1 MHDKTM
7 PAEGRSSPS
16 GQEAHRGQPETVSKQ
31 ERTSALRSSAAEQ
44 PVPGPSGVPQRQGFC
59 GLCQVIYDNVEQH
72 ILSSRHREV
81 VRGSRTCVPIGSLME
96 RFLQDV
102 IQHHPDHYNDVT
114 PTHADLPSLN
124 CPLVPRE
131 ELSDLC
137 CVLEDDGDTVGT
149 REEMLSTDDN
159 SCHFLFVEDTGDF
172 REKGSQDTRS
182 DVATDTLVASRTSR
196 SSDGDKKKLG
206 QNRKPVSKHSPI
218 KGFLHRTSFR
228 QVPAP
233 VCAHSAQVPTV
244 SQPVNLPGPLHRKAH
259 RKTDRRRNKND
270 SASSSSPAPRASK
283 SRLDPPQKLEARR
296 PAVGPSVQ
304 PSLQGISRVQA
315 PLSDHSET
323 VENVIEAVIQKYCYG
338 FSDNEHQGEKDSF
351 HLSLGSITNP
361 DFSDSGTSLEWDVPA
376 QTVSEVAKPDV
387 KDLGYLMEV
396 HINLEDQKYK
406 SQLDNALNLLPEEE
420 KSSKVGSGGMR
431 EETDGEVLPALPH
444 VPQSFVGKTWSQVM
458 YEDDLKIEAMVRE
471 FREGRFRCY
480 FESESHAKYR
490 KGSNK
495 QKSKEGPLA
504 EDVRASGDIIPLM
517 DHPEDDA
524 FCDKGFQK
532 KAGRR
537 TWRLASRCQVVKV
550 SHSTQTTT
558 LSGPVVKS
566 RILEKSAMSTTGCE
580 VPQNLSIERTPD
592 MKTRLCALKLPESY
606 SKIMSPLQPKTVVY
620 VLSSPDSGPGP
631 LKPLTIRKVGRKRK
645 SSESETALKYKY
657 KKTPLKYYD
666 PLTNRILKT
675 PPKGMVIGKPKML
688 PHVRQL
694 FRSLSPDIN
703 KEKQSVEQK
712 EPQSSSKC
720 RGSSMP
726 DFCASTSGSCLESI
740 GASELG
746 SSVSSRRAL
755 FSRSSLSGSGR
766 FLPRALT
773 PAPSTEST
781 ARGLPTESVESIQNT
796 PRRGHRRERQSPGV
810 ECLKEK
816 SLNPAESPSPPYR
829 PRTVSTR
836 LTTRR
841 GQMITEL
848 PMKPCATGQQS
859 KPGEHRKHPPKGFLP
874 KAKAQ
879 GAPQH
884 REAPQRVTRKK
895 PARTKSSVRNSSQTP
910 GMQKKSTGTLTRSST
925 RHLSAPLGPQKLRK
939 RVKR

>member
-1 MHDKTM
+1 MVH
-7 PAEGRSSPS
+7 
-16 GQEAHRGQPETVSKQ
+16 
-31 ERTSALRSSAAEQ
+31 
-44 PVPGPSGVPQRQGFC
+44 
-59 GLCQVIYDNVEQH
+59 
-72 ILSSRHREV
+72 
-81 VRGSRTCVPIGSLME
+81 
-96 RFLQDV
+96 
-102 IQHHPDHYNDVT
+102 T

-124 CPLVPRE
+124 SHLVPRE

-149 REEMLSTDDN
+149 REEMLSTDDD
-159 SCHFLFVEDTGDF
+159 SRHFIFVEDTGGF
-172 REKGSQDTRS
+172 REKGSHESRS
-182 DVATDTLVASRTSR
+182 DIATDTLVPSHTSR

-206 QNRKPVSKHSPI
+206 QNRKPISKHSPM
-218 KGFLHRTSFR
+218 KDFLHRTSFR
-228 QVPAP
+228 LVPVPPTTSTAP
-233 VCAHSAQVPTV
+233 VCAHSSQVPTV

-270 SASSSSPAPRASK
+270 STSSSSPAPKTSK
-283 SRLDPPQKLEARR
+283 SRLDPLQKLEARR

-304 PSLQGISRVQA
+304 PSLQGICRVQA

-323 VENVIEAVIQKYCYG
+323 VDNVIEAVIQKYCYG
-338 FSDNEHQGEKDSF
+338 SSDNEHQGEKDSF

-361 DFSDSGTSLEWDVPA
+361 DFSDSGTSVEWDVPA
-376 QTVSEVAKPDV
+376 QTGSEVAKPDV

-420 KSSKVGSGGMR
+420 TKMGPGRTR

-480 FESESHAKYR
+480 FESESLTKYG

-495 QKSKEGPLA
+495 QKSKEGHLV
-504 EDVRASGDIIPLM
+504 EDVRASEDIIPLM

-558 LSGPVVKS
+558 LSGPIVKS

-580 VPQNLSIERTPD
+580 IPQNLSTERTPD

-675 PPKGMVIGKPKML
+675 PPKGMVVGKPKLL

-773 PAPSTEST
+773 PTPSTDST
-781 ARGLPTESVESIQNT
+781 ARGLPTEPVEAIQNT
-796 PRRGHRRERQSPGV
+796 PRRGHRRERKSPGV
-810 ECLKEK
+810 VCLKEK

-829 PRTVSTR
+829 PRKVSTR

-841 GQMITEL
+841 GQITEL
-848 PMKPCATGQQS
+848 PMNPCGEGQQS
-859 KPGEHRKHPPKGFLP
+859 KPDEHRKHPPKGFLP
-874 KAKAQ
+874 KVKAQ
-879 GAPQH
+879 SAPQH
-884 REAPQRVTRKK
+884 REPPQRVARKK
-895 PARTKSSVRNSSQTP
+895 PARTKSSVRTSSQTP
-910 GMQKKSTGTLTRSST
+910 GMQKKSTGILTRSSA
-925 RHLSAPLGPQKLRK
+925 RHLSAPLGQKLRK